1 MQFVDGNAVP
11 LFRQPRCGCCPE
23 LLAAAPRRRLVAA
36 DEDESPRCQWSGL
49 QSHGTDYGDFEHRRT
64 RTWWAAQC
72 AARFTLPPMG
82 GARAI
87 ASARLPIWGEVPAA
101 NGGTTSSLQRR
112 RSFYAARRRGL
123 HLG

>member
-87 ASARLPIWGEVPAA
+87 ASAWLPIWDKVRAPMVGPQARSSGGGRFTPQGGED
-101 NGGTTSSLQRR
+101 SIS
-112 RSFYAARRRGL
+112 
-123 HLG
+123 